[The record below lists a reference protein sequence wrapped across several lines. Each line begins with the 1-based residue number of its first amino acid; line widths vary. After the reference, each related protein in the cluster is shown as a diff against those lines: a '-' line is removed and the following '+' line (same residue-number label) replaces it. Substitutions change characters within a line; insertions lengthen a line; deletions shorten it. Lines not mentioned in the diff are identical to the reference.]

1 MNRDKKITRHT
12 IESGD
17 PQPFIFLGVVSSEP
31 DYRLSVMIN
40 MHLGSD
46 LRKCSDEII
55 LDTPSGTQTF
65 SRFTPGNLSFALVSN
80 RSGTN
85 ILIRKLKNIDF
96 LIMPGTG
103 QKNDRKEAER
113 MAALIREIPEVTAVF
128 IFDSREITD
137 RNLALLL
144 L

>member
-1 MNRDKKITRHT
+1 MSRDKKITRHT

-46 LRKCSDEII
+46 LRKCSDEI
-55 LDTPSGTQTF
+55 TMSAPSGTRTF
-65 SRFTPGNLSFALVSN
+65 SRFTPGNLAFTLVSN
-80 RSGTN
+80 RSGAN
-85 ILIRKLKNIDF
+85 VLIRRLKNIDF
-96 LIMPGTG
+96 LIIPGTG
-103 QKNDRKEAER
+103 QKDDRKEAER
-113 MAALIREIPEVTAVF
+113 MASSLREIPEITAVF

-137 RNLALLL
+137 RNLAMLVL
-144 L
+144 